1 METQLF
7 ITLAGIHLLALMSPG
22 PDFALML
29 TKATGPRAA
38 ALAAA
43 AGISVAILVHTLL
56 SLSGISLV
64 IQSSPTLF
72 TLVKV
77 AGSLYLG
84 WMGICMLR
92 AGLKPAVAA
101 AQEQS
106 AAAPVMSSRSGFMQ
120 GFYTNM
126 LNPKALVFFLTLF
139 SSLVSADAG
148 WGDKLIICII
158 MFGLSF
164 AWFGL
169 LAFGLTSGGLH
180 DWLKRKSCW
189 LNNLSGILFVVVA
202 ISILANLLYA

>member
-29 TKATGPRAA
+29 TKATGPRAS

-56 SLSGISLV
+56 SLSGISLI
-64 IQSSPTLF
+64 IQNSPTLF

-84 WMGICMLR
+84 WMGVSMLR
-92 AGLKPAVAA
+92 AGLTPSIAPADDESVAIA
-101 AQEQS
+101 
-106 AAAPVMSSRSGFMQ
+106 SGRNDFMQ

-139 SSLVSADAG
+139 SSLVSIDAS

-180 DWLKRKSCW
+180 AWLKRKTCL

-202 ISILANLLYA
+202 ISILANLLIQ

>member
-29 TKATGPRAA
+29 TKATGPRATA
-38 ALAAA
+38 VAAA
-43 AGISVAILVHTLL
+43 AGISAAILVHTLL
-56 SLSGISLV
+56 SLSGISLL
-64 IQSSPTLF
+64 IQSSPALF

-84 WMGICMLR
+84 WMGISMIR
-92 AGLKPAVAA
+92 AGMTP
-101 AQEQS
+101 S
-106 AAAPVMSSRSGFMQ
+106 AATTDDPAPAPEISGRSGFMQ

-139 SSLVSADAG
+139 SSLVSVDAG

-180 DWLKRKSCW
+180 TWLKRKACW

-202 ISILANLLYA
+202 ISILANLLYY